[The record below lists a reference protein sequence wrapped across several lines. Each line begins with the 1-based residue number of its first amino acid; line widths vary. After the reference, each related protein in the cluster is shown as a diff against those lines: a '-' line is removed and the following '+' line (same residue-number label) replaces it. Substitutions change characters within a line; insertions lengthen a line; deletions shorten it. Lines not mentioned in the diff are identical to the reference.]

1 MIENLSLPETAGTFT
16 GFLIQQS
23 IASYVVGI
31 GAVIIGVSTLI
42 IAGGN
47 ITRAG
52 FYSALPRL
60 IPYWVISALVLSSM
74 IAVGGTTTNG
84 SDIVSAVA
92 QSNGGAVQTAQ
103 QFRST
108 AGLTPH
114 TLNIAP
120 MPFKLVQ
127 EVSAK
132 WMRIGTL
139 LNEDTVRPGSTVY
152 PIKTFVTYNLPGT
165 LQLEIENWVDK
176 CIGPAQVQLAQSE
189 GEVAPADLLPFPG
202 SALHA
207 IMADLETSGERIL
220 NLITIRRTCG
230 EWGDEIESRALAN
243 MASITTP
250 AGTPLAALWEE
261 ELNVPPEEAARLQ
274 IMRVVQAAGGSDG
287 PPIGLIA
294 KYLGLRVGGSLAGA
308 GKSLLRGNL
317 LKAIGGV
324 IGAEAFAET
333 QRLFDRLSG
342 VVGLAIFFATF
353 FPMFLGIGQ
362 AVVVGLL
369 PVVVLWSLA
378 SPGHQLRPIGI
389 WLGALMVVYSGPA
402 VMGITELLVDLY
414 ADGAPFSLQNPV
426 AWATTQVG
434 ILLLQ
439 ASGPVVFIVLA
450 SVVTLSGV
458 GIARLGRMI

>member
-74 IAVGGTTTNG
+74 IAVGGTSTNG

-92 QSNGGAVQTAQ
+92 QSNGGSIQTAQ

-207 IMADLETSGERIL
+207 IMAGMETSGERIL

-243 MASITTP
+243 IASISTP
-250 AGTPLAALWEE
+250 AGTPLADLWQD

-274 IMRVVQAAGGSDG
+274 IMRVVQAAGGGDG
-287 PPIGLIA
+287 PPIGLIG
-294 KYLGLRVGGSLAGA
+294 KYVGFRVASRAAGVGKNLFSGSWFKALGSAL
-308 GKSLLRGNL
+308 
-317 LKAIGGV
+317 
-324 IGAEAFAET
+324 GAEAFSEA

-389 WLGALMVVYSGPA
+389 WLGALIVVYSGPA

-426 AWATTQVG
+426 DWVTTQVG

-439 ASGPVVFIVLA
+439 ASGPVVFLVLA

-458 GIARLGRMI
+458 GIARLGRML

>member
-1 MIENLSLPETAGTFT
+1 ME
-16 GFLIQQS
+16 
-23 IASYVVGI
+23 
-31 GAVIIGVSTLI
+31 
-42 IAGGN
+42 
-47 ITRAG
+47 
-52 FYSALPRL
+52 
-60 IPYWVISALVLSSM
+60 
-74 IAVGGTTTNG
+74 
-84 SDIVSAVA
+84 
-92 QSNGGAVQTAQ
+92 
-103 QFRST
+103 
-108 AGLTPH
+108 
-114 TLNIAP
+114 
-120 MPFKLVQ
+120 
-127 EVSAK
+127 
-132 WMRIGTL
+132 
-139 LNEDTVRPGSTVY
+139 
-152 PIKTFVTYNLPGT
+152 
-165 LQLEIENWVDK
+165 
-176 CIGPAQVQLAQSE
+176 
-189 GEVAPADLLPFPG
+189 
-202 SALHA
+202 
-207 IMADLETSGERIL
+207 
-220 NLITIRRTCG
+220 
-230 EWGDEIESRALAN
+230 
-243 MASITTP
+243 SITTP

-378 SPGHQLRPIGI
+378 SPGRQLRPIGI